1 MNLKI
6 SNIFLIRPVRLR
18 SVGLCL
24 FIFIAGFSV
33 CIFPLYSQ
41 ANESNTNQE
50 LSIPDE
56 FNYREKIFL
65 HIDRKLYLSGE
76 IIWFKGYC
84 TYRELNL
91 LSNVSK
97 VMYVEVLNNQNKPIL
112 SEKILLE
119 KGTGDG
125 RIYVPRSIQ
134 TGIYYIRAYTRWM
147 TNFPPGYFFVD
158 KLYIVNPFLPLET
171 NIITEESEDYTITF
185 YTENGRLWKGQRNE
199 IAFHAET
206 RGNRGVNLKGW
217 VANQSGDTLGEL
229 NTWKHGYGLF
239 SFIPEID
246 GQYKVST
253 ISSDGKRKE
262 VPLPFPVF
270 DEKLPKESDKNKTS
284 AGMKE
289 MNIML
294 ESNKSTYVPRERV
307 TLKIFAE
314 NPEGHPVISNM
325 SISVYKSDNQIRF
338 NHKNIFQYLNYS
350 SFFPDSM
357 LFPDDQFPFSE
368 YTTDTLKNIL
378 HIIYS
383 SKDSVDKG
391 LDVSSNHTYILPETR
406 GLTLTGTIYS
416 TLNGN
421 PSSGIK
427 VYVAQP
433 GKTAQIYTTRSGG
446 YGRFQVRLFNQY
458 GENDIII
465 MPAENPDNY
474 YIILDEDFSNSYS
487 NITPEAFWPEE
498 KVIDYIERLMINLQV
513 EDAFGNYPV
522 QESDM
527 NQYYLPNIYGK
538 PDESILLKDYIKLPA
553 VEELFFELV
562 KSVLIKRKKNNNFE
576 LQVIDP
582 SSKLALTGKPL
593 LLLDGVPVLDIN
605 PVIIYMDP
613 VDIEKIDV
621 VQSPFIQGNESYFG
635 IINMITKQAD
645 FNNFD
650 LPSYAI
656 RKPYKFF
663 AVPGTFHSPD
673 YSSDNDS
680 LTSHPDFRNLLYWNP
695 EVVTDNNGTV
705 ADSFYTADDISDY
718 RIVVQGLSENGLP
731 GYREAVIS
739 VR

>member
-33 CIFPLYSQ
+33 CIFPLYAQ

-84 TYRELNL
+84 TYKDINL
-91 LSNVSK
+91 LSDVSK

-134 TGIYYIRAYTRWM
+134 TGVYYIRAYTRWM

-171 NIITEESEDYTITF
+171 NIITEESEDYTINF
-185 YTENGRLWKGQRNE
+185 YTENGRLWK
-199 IAFHAET
+199 
-206 RGNRGVNLKGW
+206 
-217 VANQSGDTLGEL
+217 
-229 NTWKHGYGLF
+229 
-239 SFIPEID
+239 
-246 GQYKVST
+246 
-253 ISSDGKRKE
+253 GKRKE

-270 DEKLPKESDKNKTS
+270 DEKLPKESDKNKIS

-294 ESNKSTYVPRERV
+294 ESDKSTYVPRERV

-378 HIIYS
+378 QIIYS

-391 LDVSSNHTYILPETR
+391 LDVSSDHTYILPETR

-487 NITPEAFWPEE
+487 NINPEVFWPDD
-498 KVIDYIERLMINLQV
+498 KTIDYIKLLMINLQV

-527 NQYYLPNIYGK
+527 NKYYLPNIYGK
-538 PDESILLKDYIKLPA
+538 PDESVFLEDYIKLPA

-562 KSVLIKRKKNNNFE
+562 KSVLIKRKRNNNFE
-576 LQVIDP
+576 LQVIAP
-582 SSKLALTGKPL
+582 SAKLPLPGKPL

-645 FNNFD
+645 FTNFD

-656 RKPYKFF
+656 RNLYTFF
-663 AVPGTFHSPD
+663 QVPGTFHSPD

-718 RIVVQGLSENGLP
+718 RIVIQGLSEDGLP
-731 GYREAVIS
+731 GYSEAVIS